1 MRIRPATDADAS
13 RWNAFV
19 NLCEGGNF
27 YQRFEWRAING
38 GSLGHR
44 THFLLAERGDE
55 VVGVFPLVHV
65 KSLIFGHVL
74 SSMPFVNFGGPA
86 ALDDETEA
94 ALVGAARE
102 YADGVRCDYL
112 EIRATKP
119 LGDLRTNT
127 DKVSMTIPLVPDPE
141 QMMAGF
147 AQKHRHNIR
156 RALKNGLEVRA
167 GGAELLDDFYALM
180 SLSWKEL
187 GTPLYRR
194 EYFADVLTRFGTD
207 ARIFVAYHEGKPI
220 ATAFNGY
227 HRGTAEGMWAG
238 VDPAY
243 HQLQPNYVLY
253 WEMIRDCCL
262 RGCTAFHLGR
272 STKDSGSVQFK
283 EKWLAEP
290 KQLYWNYHLVRAK
303 ELPGLNPRN
312 PKYALA
318 IRTWRKLP
326 MSVLRVIGPPLA
338 RVIP

>member
-1 MRIRPATDADAS
+1 MRIRPVTDADAS

-27 YQRFEWRAING
+27 YQRFEWQAVNAR
-38 GSLGHR
+38 SLGHR
-44 THFLLAERGDE
+44 THFLLAQRGDD
-55 VVGVFPLVHV
+55 VVGVFPMVHV
-65 KSLIFGHVL
+65 KSLVFGHVL

-86 ALDDETEA
+86 ALDDEAEA
-94 ALVGAARE
+94 ALVRAACE
-102 YADGVRCDYL
+102 YADAARCDYL

-127 DKVSMTIPLVPDPE
+127 DKVSMTIPLVADPDE
-141 QMMAGF
+141 MMRAF
-147 AQKHRHNIR
+147 SAKHRANVK
-156 RALKNGLEVRA
+156 RALKNELVVRS
-167 GGAELLDDFYALM
+167 GGIELLDEFYALL

-194 EYFADVLTRFGTD
+194 DYFADILARFGDD
-207 ARIFVAYHEGKPI
+207 ARIFVAYHEGRPI

-227 HRGTAEGMWAG
+227 HGGTVEGMWAG
-238 VDPAY
+238 IDPAF
-243 HQLQPNYVLY
+243 HQLQPNTVLY
-253 WEMIRDCCL
+253 WEMIRDSCL

-272 STKDSGSVQFK
+272 STKDSGAVQFK
-283 EKWLAEP
+283 EKWLAQP

-303 ELPGLNPRN
+303 AMPGLNPRN

-318 IRTWRKLP
+318 IRMWQKLP
-326 MSVLRVIGPPLA
+326 MAVLRVIGPPLA